1 MNIPK
6 FDNRNMKPWMR
17 RHPFLARIYL
27 LSVLPVA
34 PFIYAA
40 VIIFENRQDFSELKD
55 IARAIFLPWKN
66 K

>member
-6 FDNRNMKPWMR
+6 FDNRNMKPWMK

-27 LSVLPVA
+27 LLVLPVA

-40 VIIFENRQDFSELKD
+40 VILFENRQDFGELKD
-55 IARAIFLPWKN
+55 MAHAIFLPWKN

>member
-40 VIIFENRQDFSELKD
+40 VILFENRQDFSELKD
-55 IARAIFLPWKN
+55 IALAIFLPWKN

>member
-6 FDNRNMKPWMR
+6 FDNRNMKPWMK
-17 RHPFLARIYL
+17 RHPFLARIFL

-34 PFIYAA
+34 PFIFAA
-40 VIIFENRQDFSELKD
+40 SILWENRRDFQE
-55 IARAIFLPWKN
+55 IGEIVHAIFLPWKN